1 MCPNSCEA
9 TGQLTLY
16 PTGGDK
22 YGISDKQPRSGND
35 GDVGAQ
41 NLGATAA
48 SERGL
53 AATSAGPS
61 RTGPS
66 LVRRCRVSARRVTV
80 RSHGRWV
87 GWLSV
92 GVCWLSAR
100 GATAESHGRPDTK
113 AAILRS
119 QSRPAAAPNAAPTAV
134 AAAGARRWHP
144 TGPRPQPQSPPRL
157 SAGAADCAR
166 LRHRRRR
173 NRQGTPAACRARHRH
188 QVHPM

>member
-16 PTGGDK
+16 PTGGDN

-41 NLGATAA
+41 NLGAATA
-48 SERGL
+48 SERGM

-66 LVRRCRVSARRVTV
+66 PVRRCWVSACGVTAHV
-80 RSHGRWV
+80 HCRQIPRQQAPV
-87 GWLSV
+87 AL
-92 GVCWLSAR
+92 
-100 GATAESHGRPDTK
+100 
-113 AAILRS
+113 
-119 QSRPAAAPNAAPTAV
+119 AAARLRVAPTAS
-134 AAAGARRWHP
+134 AGVRRWHSTSP
-144 TGPRPQPQSPPRL
+144 LLQPQSPPRL
-157 SAGAADCAR
+157 SAGVADCAR

>member
-16 PTGGDK
+16 PTGGDN

-41 NLGATAA
+41 NLGAATA
-48 SERGL
+48 SERGM

-66 LVRRCRVSARRVTV
+66 PVRRCRVSARRVTV

-92 GVCWLSAR
+92 GVCWVSVC
-100 GATAESHGRPDTK
+100 GATAHVHCRQIPRQQ
-113 AAILRS
+113 APVAL
-119 QSRPAAAPNAAPTAV
+119 AAARLRVAPTAS
-134 AAAGARRWHP
+134 AGSRRWHP

-157 SAGAADCAR
+157 SAGAAGCAR
-166 LRHRRRR
+166 SRHRRRR
-173 NRQGTPAACRARHRH
+173 NRQGTTAACRARPRRR
-188 QVHPM
+188 VRPT